1 MGKRES
7 APEVNAG
14 SMADIAFL
22 LLMFFLVTTVIE
34 TDSGL
39 DRMLPRSDGESIEYK
54 QRNIL
59 PILVDEQ
66 GRLLVNE
73 ELTELKDLKDIAI
86 AFYDNG
92 GSREEGAFCDYCQG
106 ERNLTSSENPQ
117 KAVIVLSTKRETS
130 YGAYIAAQ
138 NELVAA
144 NSSLR
149 NREANRLYK
158 TDYTLMDLEYRN
170 PQTSK
175 EQKKIL
181 AERIKNIQSM
191 FPLNI
196 SESELKN
203 Q

>member
-22 LLMFFLVTTVIE
+22 LLIFFLVTTVIE

-39 DRMLPRSDGESIEYK
+39 NRMLPRMDGEPIEYK

-59 PILVDEQ
+59 PILVDEEGQ
-66 GRLLVNE
+66 LLVNE
-73 ELTELKDLKDIAI
+73 ELTELKDLKDKAI
-86 AFYDNG
+86 AFSDNG
-92 GSREEGAFCDYCQG
+92 GSREEDAFCDYCQG
-106 ERNLTSSENPQ
+106 ERNPTSSENPQ
-117 KAVIVLSTKRETS
+117 KAVIVLSTKRETI

-138 NELVAA
+138 NKLVAA
-144 NSSLR
+144 NNALR

-158 TDYTLMDLEYRN
+158 TNYTLMDLEYRN
-170 PQTSK
+170 PQTSRG
-175 EQKKIL
+175 QKKIL

-196 SESELKN
+196 SEAELKN

>member
-22 LLMFFLVTTVIE
+22 LLIFFLVTTVIE

-39 DRMLPRSDGESIEYK
+39 DRMLPRVDDIIIDY
-54 QRNIL
+54 QRRNIL

-66 GRLLVNE
+66 GQLLVND
-73 ELTELKDLKDIAI
+73 ELTELINIKDIAI
-86 AFYDNG
+86 TFLDNG
-92 GSREEGAFCDYCQG
+92 GSRERGAFCDYCKG
-106 ERNLTSSENPQ
+106 ERNPSSSDNPQ

-144 NSSLR
+144 SNSLR

-158 TDYTLMDLEYRN
+158 TDYTLMDKEYRN

-175 EQKKIL
+175 NRKKVL
-181 AERIKNIQSM
+181 AKRIKNIQSM

-196 SESELKN
+196 SEAELKN

>member
-22 LLMFFLVTTVIE
+22 LLIFFLVTTVIE

-39 DRMLPRSDGESIEYK
+39 GRMLPRMDGEPIEYK

-59 PILVDEQ
+59 PILVDERGQ
-66 GRLLVNE
+66 LLVNNE
-73 ELTELKDLKDIAI
+73 ITDIKDLKEVAI
-86 AFYDNG
+86 GFLDNG
-92 GSREEGAFCDYCQG
+92 GSREEGAFCDYCKG
-106 ERNLTSSENPQ
+106 ERNLSSSENPQ

-144 NSSLR
+144 NNSLR
-149 NREANRLYK
+149 NREVKRLYK
-158 TDYTLMDLEYRN
+158 TEYTLMDLEYRN
-170 PQTSK
+170 PQTSE

-191 FPLNI
+191 FPPNI
-196 SESELKN
+196 SEAELKN